1 MTQIR
6 VHELASEL
14 NVSTQQV
21 LAILSEVGQKVRG
34 PSTVIGVSAA
44 AKIRARL
51 RSERAGRAGATPKST
66 SAAGSPIS
74 TTTEVEESPIAVSGA
89 AGAPPTAASNFA
101 QSLFLPPVAPPTPA
115 VAPLTVGAFAN
126 PFAVTTAMKSAPN
139 RSIAAMPP
147 EPPPTHPVR
156 GVVNRTAPVLPETV
170 IEPEPNYDQDWQ
182 ARGINAADR
191 ELWERAGLRPVEAA
205 MADRCNSAGIAAA
218 DLSKKLSGRTA
229 LQRLREGEASTS
241 VWARL
246 REAEQQPRR
255 VGTKLTGR
263 FQLN

>member
-1 MTQIR
+1 LTQIR

-14 NVSTQQV
+14 NVSTQEV

-51 RSERAGRAGATPKST
+51 RSERAGQQAAAVPRST
-66 SAAGSPIS
+66 SSARTSIS
-74 TTTEVEESPIAVSGA
+74 TTTVVDEPPGAVRSASTVA
-89 AGAPPTAASNFA
+89 ANNLA

-115 VAPLTVGAFAN
+115 AAPPTVGAFAN
-126 PFAVTTAMKSAPN
+126 PFAVATATKSAPN
-139 RSIAAMPP
+139 RPIAAMPS
-147 EPPPTHPVR
+147 EPPATHPVR
-156 GVVNRTAPVLPETV
+156 GVVNRVAPVLAEPV
-170 IEPEPNYDQDWQ
+170 VEPEPNYDEVWQ

-191 ELWERAGLRPVEAA
+191 ESWERAGLHPAEAA
-205 MADRCNSAGIAAA
+205 MADRCNSAGIDPA
-218 DLSKKLSGRTA
+218 DLSQKLSGRTA
-229 LQRLREGEASTS
+229 LQRLRDGEASTS